1 MTTLAMYYLTQGD
14 YAGALLWVM
23 NDYIGYGILWFL
35 FGLAIFGTVYKKSRS
50 TAMAGLFFA
59 MFLGLINQLLPV
71 EVQMYF
77 LLIVGVMF
85 FSVVYRVIR

>member
-1 MTTLAMYYLTQGD
+1 MTTLAMYYLSQGD
-14 YAGALLWVM
+14 FGSALLWVM

-35 FGLAIFGTVYKKSRS
+35 FGMAVFGTVYKKSRS
-50 TAMAGLFFA
+50 TALAGLAFA

-77 LLIVGVMF
+77 LLIVSIMF
-85 FSVVYRVIR
+85 FSVVYRVLR